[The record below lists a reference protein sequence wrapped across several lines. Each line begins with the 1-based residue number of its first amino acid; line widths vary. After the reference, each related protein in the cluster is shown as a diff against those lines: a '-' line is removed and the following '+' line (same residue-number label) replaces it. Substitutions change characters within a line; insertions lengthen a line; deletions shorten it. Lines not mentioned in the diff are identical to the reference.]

1 MDNKLWQAQTAVGRA
16 FPAAAAGD
24 PRKTLL
30 AFDFD
35 GTLAPIVP
43 RAQDARMLPAARDA
57 LARLTMHGLAVA
69 IISGRP
75 VRTLLELMGEEGR
88 AALGGA
94 TLFGHYG
101 AERVDAATGRYA
113 GPDPDPGVA
122 LARAELEQLADRF
135 PGSVVEDKGLSVAI
149 HFRRAQAPD
158 TAFASAGDAVREIA
172 AGLGLTVEPGRL
184 VWELR
189 GPSVTKGDALRALVR
204 ELEPVNV
211 AFAGDDLGDLPAF
224 TALKATDAANACAVV
239 SGSPEVPQLQ
249 SRADVLCQGPAGVA
263 QWLGHLN
270 QEIHSQ
276 LTDQKT
282 TPEGEPT

>member
-1 MDNKLWQAQTAVGRA
+1 MENKLWQARSAAGRA
-16 FPAAAAGD
+16 FPPAVAGD
-24 PRKTLL
+24 PQKTLL

-35 GTLAPIVP
+35 GTLSPIVP
-43 RAQDARMLPAARDA
+43 RAQDARMLPAAGDA
-57 LARLTMHGLAVA
+57 LAQLTARGVVAA

-101 AERVDAATGRYA
+101 AERVDVATGRYT
-113 GPDPDPGVA
+113 GPDPDPGVV
-122 LARAELEQLADRF
+122 LARGELEQLAAGF
-135 PGSVVEDKGLSVAI
+135 PGAIVEDKGLSVAV
-149 HFRRAQAPD
+149 HFRGAQEAD
-158 TAFASAGDAVREIA
+158 AAFVAAGDRAREIA
-172 AGLGLTVEPGRL
+172 ARHGLTVEPGRL

-189 GPSVTKGDALRALVR
+189 GPNVTKGDALRALVR

-211 AFAGDDLGDLPAF
+211 AFAGDDLGDLTAF
-224 TALKATDAANACAVV
+224 TALKATDAANTCAVV

-249 SRADVLCQGPAGVA
+249 SRADVLCEGPPGVA

-270 QEIHSQ
+270 QELHSRAA
-276 LTDQKT
+276 DQKT